1 MTTIIEQQLVL
12 KQSPFEELLDYR
24 RAVAEIYA
32 DLRRTDLSGG
42 EKCRRFRH
50 KRDGLFG
57 THSQSALSEE
67 QKSRFTGL
75 YYYPY
80 DPAWRFVLPVDT
92 NVEQAVIEVE
102 LQGDGPVRM
111 QRFGQ
116 VHFEVAGQQVSLSL
130 FWVMGYGGG
139 IFLPF
144 RDLTNGHTTYGGGR
158 YLLDTIKQADL
169 GHEGDRLVID
179 FNYAY
184 NPSCAYNP
192 RWHCPLAPR
201 ENWLP
206 VAIPAGEQ
214 SYPDQG

>member
-1 MTTIIEQQLVL
+1 MSR
-12 KQSPFEELLDYR
+12 SPFEELLDYR
-24 RAVAEIYA
+24 RSVAEIYA
-32 DLRRTDLSGG
+32 NLRRSDLSEA
-42 EKCRRFRH
+42 EKCHQFRR
-50 KRDGLFG
+50 KRDELFG
-57 THSQSALSEE
+57 THPQSALSAE
-67 QKSRFTGL
+67 QKARFTGL
-75 YYYPY
+75 GYYPY
-80 DPAWRFVLPVDT
+80 DPAWRFVLSVDT
-92 NVEQAVIEVE
+92 NVEQAVIEVQ
-102 LQGDGPVRM
+102 LQEDGLTRM

-116 VHFEVAGQQVSLSL
+116 IHFAVGGQKVSLSL
-130 FWVMGYGGG
+130 FWILGYGGG

-144 RDLTNGHTTYGGGR
+144 RDLTNGDTTYGGGR

-169 GHEGDRLVID
+169 GHEDNRLVID

-214 SYPDQG
+214 RY